1 MLKVWLDMLPRLFC
15 YDVKYKNAFS
25 LKKANMTVMHF
36 DSAST
41 KHRAQVTG
49 HCFTAQKVS
58 KYL

>member
-1 MLKVWLDMLPRLFC
+1 MLPRLFC